1 MQTKSAS
8 EKLLEDEN
16 NFAGI
21 VDEYTAGKINDT
33 KTYNVMTTPLA
44 LGLAGGKILPVTIDG
59 SKIKH
64 IFDGHS
70 DGMTPELLK
79 QIPRAMADPMMILD
93 SYAGRKIVVL
103 DLKDKQGSTIIVPL
117 ELDVERSWYKVNA
130 IASAYGKGG
139 ESGTDYNWFI
149 EHNLKKGRVS
159 YVNKEKTAKWLPSP
173 SSDSASRITDLDS
186 LLNNSIPD
194 ENALRKR
201 REEMQGYYQTEGKTK
216 GAITWDEEGKAIINL
231 FEGADMSTVI
241 HEAVGHYFIENLM
254 REGALSNATEQM
266 KKDRQT
272 MLDYAD
278 VNKDWDSLSQEEK
291 TAAHERWAEA
301 AETYMLS
308 LIHI

>member
-1 MQTKSAS
+1 MCSRGSKSWLFQAVSNSVAFEQGGYTEERARNKKALQSAYKKALENDEEFRTTVDTFRNELTEAGLNQKETGDVLAILTSRAMIANPDDPMQYFRDHPVSFKRVVSTPDGRYMQTKSAS

-103 DLKDKQGSTIIVPL
+103 DLKDNQGSTIIVPL

-149 EHNLKKGRVS
+149 EHNLKKVE
-159 YVNKEKTAKWLPSP
+159 YH
-173 SSDSASRITDLDS
+173 
-186 LLNNSIPD
+186 
-194 ENALRKR
+194 
-201 REEMQGYYQTEGKTK
+201 M
-216 GAITWDEEGKAIINL
+216 
-231 FEGADMSTVI
+231 
-241 HEAVGHYFIENLM
+241 
-254 REGALSNATEQM
+254 
-266 KKDRQT
+266 
-272 MLDYAD
+272 
-278 VNKDWDSLSQEEK
+278 
-291 TAAHERWAEA
+291 
-301 AETYMLS
+301 
-308 LIHI
+308 